1 MKTCFKCLTAKP
13 LSEFYKH
20 AQMGDGHLNKCKDC
34 AKKDALAHRLAKI
47 DHYRSYDKM
56 RASQPHRK
64 ALAKR
69 VQDEWKVAHPN
80 RRAANAFKAPEFA
93 KDPTDGS
100 AFRPHRVNPK
110 NGMYRGRQVL
120 NVEV

>member
-1 MKTCFKCLTAKP
+1 MTRQSPTFYSDPFTLNARVFLPDRP
-13 LSEFYKH
+13 LPTLPPMANPKRKQSK
-20 AQMGDGHLNKCKDC
+20 
-34 AKKDALAHRLAKI
+34 R
-47 DHYRSYDKM
+47 RS
-56 RASQPHRK
+56 A
-64 ALAKR
+64 
-69 VQDEWKVAHPN
+69 N

>member
-1 MKTCFKCLTAKP
+1 MTRFWAGLYSDPFIHTEGCPPKGRPVLQILTPMANPKRKQ
-13 LSEFYKH
+13 SK
-20 AQMGDGHLNKCKDC
+20 
-34 AKKDALAHRLAKI
+34 R
-47 DHYRSYDKM
+47 RS
-56 RASQPHRK
+56 A
-64 ALAKR
+64 
-69 VQDEWKVAHPN
+69 N

>member
-1 MKTCFKCLTAKP
+1 MFSPPFTPQPFTNHKGSPAGEPLTSKP
-13 LSEFYKH
+13 FLPMANPKRKQSK
-20 AQMGDGHLNKCKDC
+20 
-34 AKKDALAHRLAKI
+34 R
-47 DHYRSYDKM
+47 RS
-56 RASQPHRK
+56 A
-64 ALAKR
+64 
-69 VQDEWKVAHPN
+69 N